1 VQKLLEQAN
10 VKISS
15 VLTDVF
21 GVSGQHMLLALLD
34 GAATP
39 AEVAQLARGTAQRK
53 IPQIVDALEGNR
65 MSDHLRVLIRSC
77 LRHLACLE
85 EEVEEL
91 NAESFDA
98 GNYLHFRLRLPFC
111 KQYLA

>member
-39 AEVAQLARGTAQRK
+39 G
-53 IPQIVDALEGNR
+53 
-65 MSDHLRVLIRSC
+65 RS
-77 LRHLACLE
+77 R
-85 EEVEEL
+85 
-91 NAESFDA
+91 N
-98 GNYLHFRLRLPFC
+98 
-111 KQYLA
+111 